1 MRATAAEFAPSYTS
15 GPICTVSEEVTM
27 RTPKTLAAMGLAV
40 VLATVSSFVAN
51 AQDRFPNKP
60 IQIVVPFSAG
70 SQTDILARMV
80 GKKMSENWGQQV
92 VVINRPGGGGIV
104 AGSTV
109 ARAAPDGYT
118 LLAHSTGFAVA
129 ATLYSKLPYDT
140 LKDFAGVTQISTGTH
155 VLVVTPSL
163 GVKSVSDLI
172 ALAKRKPGQL
182 NFGSAGIGGATHL
195 SGEQFRFAADINVVH
210 VPYKGVPEALTDTI
224 AGRVQYG
231 MSPIG
236 PALSFIKDGRLLA
249 LAVTTARRSP
259 VLPDVPTVAEAALPG
274 FEFDG
279 WVGLWAPARTPKA
292 VLDQLSNEVARI
304 LALPDVRERMQS
316 EGAVPKS
323 RITEIGSDSIYLLDF

>member
-1 MRATAAEFAPSYTS
+1 MRTRKTLVATGLAFALVTTLSFMATA
-15 GPICTVSEEVTM
+15 
-27 RTPKTLAAMGLAV
+27 
-40 VLATVSSFVAN
+40 
-51 AQDRFPNKP
+51 QDSFPNKP
-60 IQIVVPFSAG
+60 IQMIVPFSAG
-70 SQTDILARMV
+70 SGTDIVARMV

-118 LLAHSTGFAVA
+118 LLVHSTGFAVA
-129 ATLYSKLPYDT
+129 ATLYSKLPYDP
-140 LKDFAGVTQISTGTH
+140 LKDFAGVTQISTGPH

-172 ALAKRKPGQL
+172 ALAKQKPGQL

-210 VPYKGVPEALTDTI
+210 VPYKGTQEALIDTI
-224 AGRVQYG
+224 AGHVQYVI
-231 MSPIG
+231 SPIQ

-249 LAVTTARRSP
+249 LAVTAARRSP

-274 FEFDG
+274 FEFDS
-279 WVGLWAPARTPKA
+279 WVGLWAPARTPIA
-292 VLDQLSNEVARI
+292 VVNKLSKEVARI
-304 LALPDVRERMQS
+304 LALPDIRERMQS
-316 EGAVPKS
+316 EGSVPKS
-323 RITEIGSDSIYLLDF
+323 STPEEFAKFTRAEIEKLGKVVKASGARAD

>member
-1 MRATAAEFAPSYTS
+1 L
-15 GPICTVSEEVTM
+15 
-27 RTPKTLAAMGLAV
+27 RTRKTLVATGLAFALV
-40 VLATVSSFVAN
+40 TTLSFMAT

-60 IQIVVPFSAG
+60 TQIIVPFTAG
-70 SQTDILARMV
+70 SGTDILARMV

-104 AGSTV
+104 ASSIV

-118 LLAHSTGFAVA
+118 LLVHSAGFAVA
-129 ATLYSKLPYDT
+129 ATLYSKLPYDP
-140 LKDFAGVTQISTGTH
+140 LKDFAGVTQISTGPL

-172 ALAKRKPGQL
+172 ALAKQKPGQL

-195 SGEQFRFAADINVVH
+195 SGEQFRLAANIDVVH
-210 VPYKGVPEALTDTI
+210 VPYKGTPEALIDTM
-224 AGRVQYG
+224 AGRIQYFI
-231 MSPIG
+231 SSIE
-236 PALSFIKDGRLLA
+236 PALPFIKGGKLLP

-292 VLDQLSNEVARI
+292 VLNQLSNEVARI
-304 LALPDVRERMQS
+304 LTLPDIRERIQS

-323 RITEIGSDSIYLLDF
+323 STPEEFAKFTRAEIEKLGKVVKASGARAD

>member
-1 MRATAAEFAPSYTS
+1 L
-15 GPICTVSEEVTM
+15 
-27 RTPKTLAAMGLAV
+27 RTRKTLVATGLAFALV
-40 VLATVSSFVAN
+40 TALSFMAT

-60 IQIVVPFSAG
+60 IQMIVPFSAG
-70 SQTDILARMV
+70 SGTDIVARMV

-104 AGSTV
+104 ASSIV

-118 LLAHSTGFAVA
+118 LLCHGSAFAVS
-129 ATLYSKLPYDT
+129 ATLYSKLPYDP
-140 LKDFAGVTQISTGTH
+140 LNDFAGVSQISSGPH
-155 VLVVTPSL
+155 VLVVAPSL

-172 ALAKRKPGQL
+172 ALAKQKPGQL

-195 SGEQFRFAADINVVH
+195 CGEQFRFAADINVVH
-210 VPYKGVPEALTDTI
+210 VPYKGTPEALIDTM
-224 AGRVQYG
+224 AGRIQYF

-249 LAVTTARRSP
+249 LAVTAARRSP

-274 FEFDG
+274 FEFDS
-279 WVGLWAPARTPKA
+279 WSGLWAPARTPRA
-292 VLDQLSNEVARI
+292 VLNQLSNEVARI

-316 EGAVPKS
+316 EGVVPKS
-323 RITEIGSDSIYLLDF
+323 STPEEFARFTRAEIEKLGKVVKASGARAD

>member
-1 MRATAAEFAPSYTS
+1 MRTRKTLVATGLAFALVTTLSFMATA
-15 GPICTVSEEVTM
+15 
-27 RTPKTLAAMGLAV
+27 
-40 VLATVSSFVAN
+40 
-51 AQDRFPNKP
+51 QDSFPNKP
-60 IQIVVPFSAG
+60 IQMIVPFSAG

-80 GKKMSENWGQQV
+80 GKKMSENWGQPV
-92 VVINRPGGGGIV
+92 VVVNRPGGGGI
-104 AGSTV
+104 AASRIV

-118 LLAHSTGFAVA
+118 LLAHSAGFAVA
-129 ATLYSKLPYDT
+129 ATLYSKLPYDP
-140 LKDFAGVTQISTGTH
+140 LKDFAGVTQISTGPH

-210 VPYKGVPEALTDTI
+210 VPYKGTLEALIDTM
-224 AGRVQYG
+224 AGRVQYF

-274 FEFDG
+274 FEFDS
-279 WVGLWAPARTPKA
+279 WSGLWAPARTPKA
-292 VLDQLSNEVARI
+292 VLNQLSNEVARI

-316 EGAVPKS
+316 EGVVPKS
-323 RITEIGSDSIYLLDF
+323 STPEEFATFTRAEIEKLGKVVKASGARAE

>member
-1 MRATAAEFAPSYTS
+1 MRTRKTLVATGLAFALVTALSFMATARDS
-15 GPICTVSEEVTM
+15 
-27 RTPKTLAAMGLAV
+27 
-40 VLATVSSFVAN
+40 
-51 AQDRFPNKP
+51 FPNKP
-60 IQIVVPFSAG
+60 IQIIVPFSAG
-70 SQTDILARMV
+70 SGTDIRARMV

-118 LLAHSTGFAVA
+118 LLCSGTAFAVSA
-129 ATLYSKLPYDT
+129 ALYSKLPYDP
-140 LKDFAGVTQISTGTH
+140 LKDFAGVTQISTGPH

-172 ALAKRKPGQL
+172 ALAKQKPGQL
-182 NFGSAGIGGATHL
+182 NFGSGGIGSAMHL
-195 SGEQFRFAADINVVH
+195 NGEQFRFAADINVVH
-210 VPYKGVPEALTDTI
+210 VPYKGTQEALIDTM
-224 AGRVQYG
+224 AGRVQYF

-249 LAVTTARRSP
+249 LAVTAARRSP

-274 FEFDG
+274 FEFDS

-292 VLDQLSNEVARI
+292 VLNQLSNEVARI

-316 EGAVPKS
+316 EGVVPKS
-323 RITEIGSDSIYLLDF
+323 STPEEFAKFTRAEIEKLGKVVKASGARAD

>member
-1 MRATAAEFAPSYTS
+1 MRTRKTLVATGLAFALVTALSFMATARDS
-15 GPICTVSEEVTM
+15 
-27 RTPKTLAAMGLAV
+27 
-40 VLATVSSFVAN
+40 
-51 AQDRFPNKP
+51 FPNKP
-60 IQIVVPFSAG
+60 IQMIVPFSAG

-118 LLAHSTGFAVA
+118 LLVHSAGFAVA
-129 ATLYSKLPYDT
+129 ATLYSKLPYDP
-140 LKDFAGVTQISTGTH
+140 LKDFAGVTQIATGPL

-172 ALAKRKPGQL
+172 ALAKQKPGQL
-182 NFGSAGIGGATHL
+182 NFGSTGIGSGSHL

-210 VPYKGVPEALTDTI
+210 VPYKGTPEALIDTI
-224 AGRVQYG
+224 AGRVQYFI
-231 MSPIG
+231 SPIA

-249 LAVTTARRSP
+249 LAVTTARRSS
-259 VLPDVPTVAEAALPG
+259 VLPNVPTVAEAALSG

-292 VLDQLSNEVARI
+292 VLNQLSNEVARI
-304 LALPDVRERMQS
+304 LALPDIRERMQS
-316 EGAVPKS
+316 EGLVPKS
-323 RITEIGSDSIYLLDF
+323 STPEEFAKFTRAEIEKLGKVVKASGARAD

>member
-1 MRATAAEFAPSYTS
+1 MRTRKTLVATGLAFALVTALSFMATARDS
-15 GPICTVSEEVTM
+15 
-27 RTPKTLAAMGLAV
+27 
-40 VLATVSSFVAN
+40 
-51 AQDRFPNKP
+51 FPNKP
-60 IQIVVPFSAG
+60 IQIIVPFSAG
-70 SQTDILARMV
+70 SGTDIVARMV

-118 LLAHSTGFAVA
+118 LLCSGTAFAVSA
-129 ATLYSKLPYDT
+129 ALYSKLPYDP
-140 LKDFAGVTQISTGTH
+140 LKDFAGVTQISTGPH

-210 VPYKGVPEALTDTI
+210 VPYKGTQEALIDTM
-224 AGRVQYG
+224 AGRVQYVI
-231 MSPIG
+231 SPIG

-249 LAVTTARRSP
+249 LAVTAARRSP
-259 VLPDVPTVAEAALPG
+259 MLPDVPTVAEAALPG
-274 FEFDG
+274 FEFDS
-279 WVGLWAPARTPKA
+279 WSGLWAPARTPIA

-316 EGAVPKS
+316 EGSVPKS
-323 RITEIGSDSIYLLDF
+323 STPEDFAKFTRAEIEKLGKVVKASGARAD

>member
-1 MRATAAEFAPSYTS
+1 
-15 GPICTVSEEVTM
+15 M

-60 IQIVVPFSAG
+60 IQIIVPFTAG
-70 SQTDILARMV
+70 SSTDIHARMV

-104 AGSTV
+104 AGSIV

-118 LLAHSTGFAVA
+118 LLYHGPGFAVS
-129 ATLYSKLPYDT
+129 ATLYSKLPYDP
-140 LKDFAGVTQISTGTH
+140 LKDFAAVTQIASTPF
-155 VLVVTPSL
+155 VLVVGPSL
-163 GVKSVSDLI
+163 GVKSVNDLI

-210 VPYKGVPEALTDTI
+210 VPYKGTPEALIDTM
-224 AGRVQYG
+224 AGRIQYFI
-231 MSPIG
+231 SPIA

-249 LAVTTARRSP
+249 LAVTTAQRSP
-259 VLPDVPTVAEAALPG
+259 VLPNVPTVAETALPG
-274 FEFDG
+274 FEMEG
-279 WVGLWAPARTPKA
+279 WGGLWAPANTPKA
-292 VLDQLSNEVARI
+292 VLNQLSNEVARI
-304 LALPDVRERMQS
+304 LALPDIRERLQS
-316 EGAVPKS
+316 EGVVPKS
-323 RITEIGSDSIYLLDF
+323 STPEEFAKFTRAEIEKLGKVVKASGMRAD